1 MKNFIAQIDISII
14 EIVPQKSQVDIL
26 KTFLKKNEKII
37 NYSIENIESRGNFL
51 SLKSIL
57 KNTKNIHGIIFFS
70 LIQFCYNNS
79 NVIDFNSLKN
89 LSKNN
94 NIIFFRENLR
104 IKNLSEFKS
113 VEKKLKLF
121 KHNNLNIVNKFKY

>member
-89 LSKNN
+89 LSKNY

>member
-14 EIVPQKSQVDIL
+14 EIIPQKAQVDIL
-26 KTFLKKNEKII
+26 KTFLKKDEKII
-37 NYSIENIESRGNFL
+37 NYSIENIESRSNFL

-70 LIQFCYNNS
+70 LIQFCYDNS
-79 NVIDFNSLKN
+79 NIIDLKLLRY
-89 LSKNN
+89 LSKNY
-94 NIIFFRENLR
+94 NIIFFRESLS
-104 IKNLSEFKS
+104 IKNLSEFKK

-121 KHNNLNIVNKFKY
+121 KYNNLNTINKFKY